1 MNFQKSLAVMLA
13 LLFVFA
19 SVFASGCT
27 PQENAEQPEATE
39 SPAVDENPADPSEE
53 GKVVSSK
60 DTLVYGST
68 WADATSLD
76 PAVDYTSKSRYILE
90 QIYDPLFFFDD
101 ENGLSPAIAES
112 YDVSE
117 DGSVYTFHIREGALF
132 HDGNQIKASDVV
144 FTIERAKNASFI
156 SRFVSH
162 VDTAEVVDDLT
173 VNVTLKAPFAPF
185 IRVISG
191 LLIVSEKAITEMGDR
206 YGLDGAVGSG
216 PYMLKEWKTG
226 EYTLLEAF
234 PEYYQGEAPIKYVKV
249 VGIPDKNAMLI
260 ALETGQVDLTNNVS
274 AADVEIIKSN
284 PDLTLYQ
291 QETSHMFWFLL
302 NNTVFPFNNKLLRQ
316 AVNYACNKENVLLAE
331 KNGFGTLSDTNYML
345 APQSFGYYTG
355 DYVAK
360 YTYDPE
366 KAKELLVEAGYP
378 DGFEFTI
385 NALSGWGDKAAEALQ
400 ADLRAVGITAN
411 IELVEDTVSFANIAA
426 LTYQTDVM
434 GTNDTYLDAD
444 MLYDRYHTG
453 AGNNQIGYS
462 NPEVDALLE
471 QAREEQDD
479 SKREELYHQIV
490 AILKDDACIIPCY
503 FEDYLAASVS
513 SLKGFELESN
523 THINRWYGLYFE

>member
-1 MNFQKSLAVMLA
+1 MKKTQRIA
-13 LLFVFA
+13 LLLVLVFMFTIA
-19 SVFASGCT
+19 TAGCSNGDK
-27 PQENAEQPEATE
+27 PAAATE
-39 SPAVDENPADPSEE
+39 STKSE
-53 GKVVSSK
+53 VSDTGSAK

-101 ENGLSPAIAES
+101 ERGLSSAIADS
-112 YDVSE
+112 YDVSD
-117 DGSVYTFHIREGALF
+117 DGIYYTFHIREGALF

-144 FTIERAKNASFI
+144 FSIERAKEASFI

-162 VDTAEVVDDLT
+162 IDTATAIDDLT
-173 VNVTLKAPFAPF
+173 VEVKLKAAFAPF

-226 EYTLLEAF
+226 EYTLLERF
-234 PEYYQGEAPIKYVKV
+234 EDYYLGPSPIKYVKV

-260 ALETGQVDLTNNVS
+260 ALETGQVDLTNNIS
-274 AADVEIIKSN
+274 SADVEIIKSN

-291 QETSHMFWFLL
+291 QDTSHMFWFLL
-302 NNTVFPFNNKLLRQ
+302 NNTKFPFNNKLLRQ
-316 AVNYACNKENVLLAE
+316 AVNYAANKENILLAE
-331 KNGFGTLSDTNYML
+331 KSGLGKLADSNYML
-345 APQSFGYYTG
+345 APQSFGYTSNEATKNYP
-355 DYVAK
+355 
-360 YTYDPE
+360 YDPE
-366 KAKELLVEAGYP
+366 KAKALLTEAGYP
-378 DGFEFTI
+378 NGFEFTI

-400 ADLRAVGITAN
+400 ADLKAVGITAN
-411 IELVEDTVSFANIAA
+411 IELLEDTVSFANIAA

-471 QAREEQDD
+471 TARKEQDEA
-479 SKREELYHQIV
+479 KRVELYDRIV

-503 FEDYLAASVS
+503 FEDYLAASS
-513 SLKGFELESN
+513 SKLKGFELESN

>member
-345 APQSFGYYTG
+345 APQSFGYSTG
-355 DYVAK
+355 DDVAN
-360 YTYDPE
+360 YPYDPE